1 MSEELH
7 KTELAEAGGQDR
19 HNETRLY
26 VTGDLGEGMAVTL
39 DEGQAHYL
47 LHVLRAKI
55 GNRMALFNGRDGEW
69 LAQITQGDK
78 RGVTA
83 KCLKQSAPQHEAPDI
98 WLAFA
103 PVKKTPSDY
112 LVQKAAEL
120 GVSVLQPVFTRR
132 TIVSRINEERMAA
145 NAIEAAE
152 QSGRLSVPE
161 IRSGITF
168 DKLLAAW
175 PQERRLLFCD
185 EGGDAKTMT
194 QAARES
200 RGGPAG
206 IITGPE
212 GGFDPTERAAL
223 RALPFVVPVTLGPRI
238 LRADTAA
245 LAALAIWQAVAGD
258 FS

>member
-1 MSEELH
+1 MGSEL
-7 KTELAEAGGQDR
+7 TEAGGK
-19 HNETRLY
+19 TRLY
-26 VTGDLGEGMAVTL
+26 VTADLGEGMAITL

-47 LHVLRAKI
+47 LRVLRAQA
-55 GNRMALFNGRDGEW
+55 GNLVSLFNGRDGEW
-69 LAQITQGDK
+69 LAEVTEAAK

-83 KCLKQSAPQHEAPDI
+83 VCRKQLSPQRGVPDI

-145 NAIEAAE
+145 NAVEAAE
-152 QSGRLSVPE
+152 QSGRLTVPD
-161 IRSGITF
+161 IRGAISF
-168 DKLLAAW
+168 EKLLANW
-175 PQERRLLFCD
+175 PTDRRLLFCD
-185 EGGDAKTMT
+185 EGGDAKAMT

-200 RGGPAG
+200 RGGPCG
-206 IITGPE
+206 ILTGPE
-212 GGFDPTERAAL
+212 GGFDPAERAAL

-258 FS
+258 WS